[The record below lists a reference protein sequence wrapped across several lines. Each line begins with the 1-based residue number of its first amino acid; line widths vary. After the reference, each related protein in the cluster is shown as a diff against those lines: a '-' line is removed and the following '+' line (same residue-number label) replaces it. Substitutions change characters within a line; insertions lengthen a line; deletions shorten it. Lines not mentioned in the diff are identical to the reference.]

1 MTSLDDSLINAA
13 NITKNKDKS
22 CDPEMSF
29 TEKNNQWYFGVKAR
43 IGVQSRGKALVH
55 SIVTTNAK

>member
-1 MTSLDDSLINAA
+1 VTSLDDALIKAE

-29 TEKNNQWYFGVKAR
+29 TEKNNQWYFGVKVH
-43 IGVQSRGKALVH
+43 IGFNQGVRH
-55 SIVTTNAK
+55 WFIVLWQQQC